1 MFCQSCGN
9 EIAVELKYCNR
20 CGANL
25 TLTNTNTQLVTMPPV
40 RLAIPSIVL
49 ALTIIGGLGIIM
61 GAAAQMSMVGVP
73 AVAVVW
79 MVIFAVAML
88 FGCASLMIRFWT
100 KLIDLQRHSVS
111 TQQQPRPGMVERPSF
126 QQLPPRLD
134 GVPSVTENTTR
145 TFSPVYTEASDRG
158 TKEYK

>member
-1 MFCQSCGN
+1 MYCQSCGN

-25 TLTNTNTQLVTMPPV
+25 AFTNTNTQLVTLPPV
-40 RLAIPSIVL
+40 KLAVPTIAL
-49 ALTIIGGLGIIM
+49 ALTIIAGLGIIM
-61 GAAAQMSMVGVP
+61 GGAAQMSVVGVP
-73 AVAVVW
+73 AVAIVW
-79 MVIFAVAML
+79 MVIFAVGML

-100 KLIDLQRHSVS
+100 KLIDLQRHSIS
-111 TQQQPRPGMVERPSF
+111 TEQPPRPSIVERPSF
-126 QQLPPRLD
+126 QQLPPRVE

-145 TFSPVYTEASDRG
+145 TFSPVYTEAADRG